1 MKNKMVRCYKRY
13 FSLFVSIILVFCL
26 IGCSPSNDQPDVN
39 DTEIQ
44 PSPDSEEAVSDVEFS
59 GKIDDNGKPINN
71 FDEFINGEWRS
82 QYEGGDKTVF
92 IDGEMY
98 DLYVERMRDIVET
111 TDLSSLDEESGLY
124 KAISLYNELCDT
136 SDAPQRMED
145 IKLYLQRI
153 ENVSDMSDLIALYS
167 SELYANN
174 EMVFLFSVRPDEY
187 GRNRLFFMPDR
198 MSSLVNE
205 FTDLLNDSN
214 NEKAEFY
221 LDCFKELGYSEER
234 VNEIFDNCLKISAF
248 IDSYYEESDG
258 YYDYW
263 NNEKLDEAGIKFP
276 VFDII
281 QGQTNLENQY
291 YFYAEESF
299 PEFINTVY
307 VPENLNALKDCLIFS
322 SFCLLPY
329 SGYDKYLGYE
339 IPSFENNY
347 IKLILMYAPDVM
359 AKEYMKRYCNDEV
372 IKDINSLI
380 LDVKKAE
387 IAIVSDCEWLTD
399 ESKEAVKQKMSRMTQ
414 YIGENGHK
422 YLLGDFVFTGNTILD
437 VIEIKAL
444 YYISCKEQVYYEDS
458 SRAPFGNSINTVNAV
473 YNGQW
478 NSFIVYPAYICDPM
492 FIDAESYEERLAF
505 LGVTIAHEIGHS
517 IDRNGIVYNWEGY
530 HELELNDTEK
540 EFYDSSLQ
548 AVSDYLSKI
557 NCEYDMPIPG
567 DVKVNETVADL
578 IAMETCLAILA
589 ERENVDYDL
598 FFRTY
603 ARKNAA
609 YYTEDDFENYL
620 NEAHLTS
627 KPRINCILAQFD
639 EFYETYDIDESSPYF
654 VPEDQ
659 RLRIF

>member
-13 FSLFVSIILVFCL
+13 FSLFLSIILVFCL

-59 GKIDDNGKPINN
+59 GKIDDNGKPIYD
-71 FDEFINGEWRS
+71 FDEFVNGEWRS
-82 QYEGGDKTVF
+82 KYEGGDKTVF

-174 EMVFLFSVRPDEY
+174 EMVFWFRVRPDEY

-281 QGQTNLENQY
+281 QGQANLENQY

-299 PEFINTVY
+299 PEFINNVY

-347 IKLILMYAPDVM
+347 IELLLMYAPDVM

-387 IAIVSDCEWLTD
+387 IAIVSDCVWLTD